1 MSAEV
6 PMISFAGYKHTGKT
20 TLISKLVAAMSARG
34 WRVGCIKHDGHD
46 FSYQEPDVD
55 TRKFLDSGA
64 TVSMVVSSTG
74 HVLSEWRRQEQ
85 VTLNE
90 WVARLGNVDLVI
102 VEGYKAL
109 PVPKWILLED
119 NQGDLPYTLPNFAKN
134 QDILGHIKGIIVPAP
149 PLKVADTSLPVYH
162 RDNILGILSAIEVMM
177 G

>member
-6 PMISFAGYKHTGKT
+6 PVISFAGFKHTGKT

-46 FSYQEPDVD
+46 FSYQKPDAD
-55 TRKFLDSGA
+55 TGIFLDSGA

-90 WVARLGNVDLVI
+90 WVARLGSVDLVI
-102 VEGYKAL
+102 VEGYKEL
-109 PVPKWILLED
+109 PIPKWILLED
-119 NQGDLPYTLPNFAKN
+119 NEGDPPYKLPYFSKN
-134 QDILGHIKGIIVPAP
+134 PDILGHIRGIIVPAP